1 MVFSGDQPVKRE
13 LIQSMMNIM
22 RHRGPDDEG
31 AYVRKSIGLG
41 HKRLS
46 IIDLSRGK
54 QPICN
59 EDESVWIVFNGEIYN
74 YQEIRKNL
82 LAKGHVFRTDTDT
95 EVIVHAYEEYGK
107 ECLGHLR
114 GMFAFAIWDE
124 RAKSL
129 FLARDRV
136 GIKPLYY
143 CMTKD
148 FIVFASE
155 LKAILLDPEVPVE
168 VDHSILDRC
177 LTYLYTPGAETLIRN
192 VVKLPPG
199 HYVYIQDGHPG
210 VQEYWDL
217 QFHDSGDTRSFQ
229 DAKSELIELLKESVR
244 LHMISDVP
252 VGFLLSGG
260 VDSTALLSLSIEES
274 NKDLSSFTIGF
285 EGESFEDERVYARMA
300 ANRYG
305 IKHHETTMSSADFLA
320 FLPDYVWHMEEPV
333 CEPPAV
339 ALYYVSRL
347 AKEHVKVLI
356 SGEGGD
362 EAFAGY
368 QNYRNLIWLER
379 IKKYLGPLNQP
390 AAKVLEWAGRQ
401 SKSRVIN
408 KYAPLLSVPLEH
420 YYYGRTSSPFS
431 YFNKEAEQFYTKEF
445 YAEIDKEY
453 SLKPTTDAFHQSRH
467 NGTLSKMLYVDTKGW
482 LADDLLIKADKI
494 TMANSV
500 ELRVPLLD
508 HKVLEYAAGLSPR
521 HKIRGITTKHILKE
535 ALRERIP
542 REIINRKKTGF
553 PLPYERW
560 LQTDLKTHVKDI
572 LLDRSSVARGYFNEQ
587 QIENVLLRNVD
598 QYAPEVFTLVILE
611 LWHRAFMD
619 GTLRNRQR
627 I

>member
-1 MVFSGDQPVKRE
+1 
-13 LIQSMMNIM
+13 
-22 RHRGPDDEG
+22 
-31 AYVRKSIGLG
+31 
-41 HKRLS
+41 
-46 IIDLSRGK
+46 
-54 QPICN
+54 
-59 EDESVWIVFNGEIYN
+59 
-74 YQEIRKNL
+74 
-82 LAKGHVFRTDTDT
+82 
-95 EVIVHAYEEYGK
+95 
-107 ECLGHLR
+107 
-114 GMFAFAIWDE
+114 
-124 RAKSL
+124 
-129 FLARDRV
+129 
-136 GIKPLYY
+136 
-143 CMTKD
+143 
-148 FIVFASE
+148 
-155 LKAILLDPEVPVE
+155 
-168 VDHSILDRC
+168 
-177 LTYLYTPGAETLIRN
+177 
-192 VVKLPPG
+192 
-199 HYVYIQDGHPG
+199 
-210 VQEYWDL
+210 
-217 QFHDSGDTRSFQ
+217 
-229 DAKSELIELLKESVR
+229 
-244 LHMISDVP
+244 
-252 VGFLLSGG
+252 
-260 VDSTALLSLSIEES
+260 LSIEES

-285 EGESFEDERVYARMA
+285 EGESFEDERVYAKMA

-347 AKEHVKVLI
+347 AKDHVKVLI

-379 IKKYLGPLNQP
+379 IKKYLGPLNHP
-390 AAKVLEWAGRQ
+390 AAKVLEWAGRR

-408 KYAPLLSVPLEH
+408 KYTPLLSVPLEH

-431 YFNKEAEQFYTKEF
+431 YFNREAEQLYTKEL

-508 HKVLEYAAGLSPR
+508 HKVLEYAAGLSPT

-560 LQTDLKTHVKDI
+560 LQTDLKTYVKDI

-619 GTLRNRQR
+619 GALRNRQR
-627 I
+627 T